1 MKNKILIN
9 KWLLNKILINKW
21 LIIIIILF
29 ICIIPFILNF
39 KEGLVSDPIIIP
51 NPNRGVFNRGPATI
65 PLSSNVPEAQ
75 INKNIKELD
84 TNLTKKVSDI
94 KFNDNINRSTLTWW
108 IDKVW
113 TKLNGLE
120 AYIKTYNGQNPSN
133 KDDIQHI
140 KNNVNDLKQYNEE
153 HLHLKESTEQI
164 QSDIKEMNKSI
175 KNDSDDL
182 KQKMKK
188 LIDNEELKN
197 NDSLN
202 AKLDK
207 YNTQSVELIGTLI
220 GKIDVNKQDLDKIK
234 EKIRVPLEK

>member
-1 MKNKILIN
+1 MLIN
-9 KWLLNKILINKW
+9 KNLINKILINKW

-39 KEGLVSDPIIIP
+39 KEGLVSDPIQVP
-51 NPNRGVFNRGPATI
+51 NPNRGWKNLGPANIALPIT
-65 PLSSNVPEAQ
+65 VPEAQ

-84 TNLTKKVSDI
+84 TNLTNKVSDI
-94 KFNDNINRSTLTWW
+94 KLNDNNNRGALTTWINNVW
-108 IDKVW
+108 I
-113 TKLNGLE
+113 KLNGLE
-120 AYIKTYNGQNPSN
+120 SYIKTYNGLNPSN

-140 KNNVNDLKQYNEE
+140 KNNVNDLKQYNED

-164 QSDIKEMNKSI
+164 QSDIREMNKVI
-175 KNDSDDL
+175 KDDSDDL
-182 KQKMKK
+182 KTKMKK

-197 NDSLN
+197 NDSIN

-220 GKIDVNKQDLDKIK
+220 GKMDDHKKDLELIK
-234 EKIRVPLEK
+234 TKIRVPLEK